1 MKHLLLIFFLQI
13 SLSTFAQAG
22 ILLKKNDFNRYKV
35 LEENSRIK
43 VTLNNG
49 QILRGKFTIIDD
61 QSILVDNQSVN
72 LNDVVKI
79 RANSMARQI
88 FVPISITMG
97 TYFAIFAVAGAVAGG
112 LNIIA
117 TLIGLPLAI
126 PLLAIPLSQ
135 NNHLSSKWSYTII
148 ESDADLKDKLLT
160 MKKNPNIQVE

>member
-1 MKHLLLIFFLQI
+1 MKQLLLFLLLQL

-35 LEENSRIK
+35 LEQNSRIK

-49 QILRGKFTIIDD
+49 QILRGKFTIIDE
-61 QSILVDNQSVN
+61 QSILVDNQPVN

-79 RANSMARQI
+79 RANSIARQI
-88 FVPISITMG
+88 FVPISITLG
-97 TYFAIFAVAGAVAGG
+97 TYFGIFAVAGAVAGG
-112 LNIIA
+112 LAIIA

-135 NNHLSSKWSYTII
+135 NNHLSSKWSYIII
-148 ESDADLKDKLLT
+148 ESDADFKDKLLK
-160 MKKNPNIQVE
+160 MKTNPNIKVE